1 MVFGDLMQM
10 GPLKFFPHQVEVEKF
25 KFAQFSF
32 KLIKDSLISAGQKK
46 MNTTFPYPP
55 GFYET
60 RF

>member
-1 MVFGDLMQM
+1 MQM